1 MMRRAG
7 ATFVARP
14 LAHSAVAA
22 LRAPALRGGM
32 DVARSRVA
40 TLPMIVPCAA
50 PVAAQRF
57 AAMYETPGR
66 RDEEA
71 FLRQYD
77 PLDVLGLS
85 RNTNNIKEV
94 DSAYA
99 KLRDEFG
106 PKSKKPNPQKWERV
120 EKSYK
125 ILKDYQSVY
134 YSKQA
139 FNDQNRR
146 DMMLQIMPQG
156 SSIWTQAKAMMM
168 TAVMI
173 IGFFGF
179 LYVMFY
185 PVIKMARAASR
196 GSR

>member
-1 MMRRAG
+1 
-7 ATFVARP
+7 
-14 LAHSAVAA
+14 
-22 LRAPALRGGM
+22 
-32 DVARSRVA
+32 
-40 TLPMIVPCAA
+40 
-50 PVAAQRF
+50 
-57 AAMYETPGR
+57 MYETPGR